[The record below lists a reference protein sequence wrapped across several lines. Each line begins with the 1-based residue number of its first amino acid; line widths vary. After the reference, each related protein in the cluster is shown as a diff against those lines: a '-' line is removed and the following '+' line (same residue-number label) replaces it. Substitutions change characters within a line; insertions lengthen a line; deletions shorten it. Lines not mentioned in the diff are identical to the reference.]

1 MGNNRAKYNMKN
13 KYLQLSLML
22 LICGAMMTL
31 TGCDKDDDYNGQG
44 SSDDE
49 GTTNEDYVFY
59 KSVSAKKLTVVN
71 SDLSSTSYETIDI
84 YKKESKYYY
93 RRSTYNYIIAVNNSE
108 YEFLGVIVSS
118 YDYYCIYVGSLSV
131 RYYYYFDL

>member
-71 SDLSSTSYETIDI
+71 SDLSITSFEKIDI
-84 YKKESKYYY
+84 Y
-93 RRSTYNYIIAVNNSE
+93 
-108 YEFLGVIVSS
+108 
-118 YDYYCIYVGSLSV
+118 
-131 RYYYYFDL
+131 